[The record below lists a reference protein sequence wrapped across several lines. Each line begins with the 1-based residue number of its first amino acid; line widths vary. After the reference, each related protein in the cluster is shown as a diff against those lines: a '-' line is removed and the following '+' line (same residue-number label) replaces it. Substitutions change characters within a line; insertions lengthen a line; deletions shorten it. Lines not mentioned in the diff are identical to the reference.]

1 MLHFA
6 LPVMPQSVFFNSSR
20 GHNTRVTQSRNIPIL
35 IVLIIIM
42 SPLLFFPPTKV
53 TTHTVLSIF
62 TGVRRLEIYSH
73 GTRQAISVRL
83 SPPQYIWV
91 GDLFPGALAL

>member
-1 MLHFA
+1 M
-6 LPVMPQSVFFNSSR
+6 M
-20 GHNTRVTQSRNIPIL
+20 
-35 IVLIIIM
+35 IM
-42 SPLLFFPPTKV
+42 MMSQAFSLFPPAQV

-73 GTRQAISVRL
+73 GTRQAVSVRL

-91 GDLFPGALAL
+91 GDLFPGAFAV